1 MGMNKIKLMCPICI
15 LTSVV
20 YVLLWVIGLFGFK
33 RFVKYLKFKYHSWA
47 GHKCEKCKNREEC
60 QSHN

>member
-1 MGMNKIKLMCPICI
+1 MCPICI

-20 YVLLWVIGLFGFK
+20 YTLLWVIGLFGFK